1 MRRTSFVSIASLIKL
16 EMSRNRAARFYAS
29 YRLKL
34 SYKITSDT
42 DVGPIIPPGVV
53 IMEAEGI
60 WLLMWSTDKAWI
72 KQEKLLNNWT
82 WKLKQRATL
91 INGAGLFVHGAHIV
105 PYLVFLKSFVICLW
119 QPKSLCPSLGFCSF
133 VRLFNLHGLLRN
145 RMVLL
150 LLNLLPGFVSV
161 N

>member
-60 WLLMWSTDKAWI
+60 
-72 KQEKLLNNWT
+72 
-82 WKLKQRATL
+82 
-91 INGAGLFVHGAHIV
+91 
-105 PYLVFLKSFVICLW
+105 
-119 QPKSLCPSLGFCSF
+119 
-133 VRLFNLHGLLRN
+133 
-145 RMVLL
+145 
-150 LLNLLPGFVSV
+150 
-161 N
+161 